1 MTLKKFNYAN
11 YKIFLVYNC
20 RSQARIKEDGFV
32 TKYVENDN
40 FAKGTPLRSSIRAFE
55 NVGTALLGHAWRLY
69 KQGKSIELIS
79 EALRASC
86 VVPEVIRSIHVAL
99 LCVQH
104 HAKYRP
110 TMLSVLLM
118 LVSDSAL
125 PLPKQPAFFTEENTC
140 KVDSVSSFDEYMI
153 TLLYPR

>member
-1 MTLKKFNYAN
+1 MSA
-11 YKIFLVYNC
+11 
-20 RSQARIKEDGFV
+20 S
-32 TKYVENDN
+32 
-40 FAKGTPLRSSIRAFE
+40 
-55 NVGTALLGHAWRLY
+55 
-69 KQGKSIELIS
+69 
-79 EALRASC
+79 LRASC

-104 HAKYRP
+104 HAKDRP

-125 PLPKQPAFFTEENTC
+125 PTPKQPAFFTGEENTC
-140 KVDSVSSFDEYMI
+140 KLDSVSSLDEYMI